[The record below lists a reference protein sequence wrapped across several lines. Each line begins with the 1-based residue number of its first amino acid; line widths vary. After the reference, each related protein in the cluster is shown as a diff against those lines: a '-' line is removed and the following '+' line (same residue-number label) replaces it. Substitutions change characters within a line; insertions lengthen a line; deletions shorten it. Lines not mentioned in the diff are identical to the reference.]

1 MMRRML
7 PPALMLALTLFGASV
22 WGHHSGIPYADWMMS
37 LTRPDYPMSSCCGM
51 ADQYYV
57 REYGPSQRNSVA
69 FAAVVIGIE
78 GEPGFWSR
86 SRGRRSFGT
95 ALTRRG
101 AGSSLFRTAG
111 AVARCSASCLGWG
124 CELSD
129 ARGKPVV
136 SIRWAAS

>member
-57 REYGPSQRNSVA
+57 REYGPSQKNDVG
-69 FAAVVIGIE
+69 FAAVVIGVE
-78 GEPGFWSR
+78 GEPDFSVEIPPGKVIWNSVAKRRRAVSPPASVRKRAVSWLPSR
-86 SRGRRSFGT
+86 LSCTS
-95 ALTRRG
+95 
-101 AGSSLFRTAG
+101 
-111 AVARCSASCLGWG
+111 VA
-124 CELSD
+124 
-129 ARGKPVV
+129 ARG
-136 SIRWAAS
+136 